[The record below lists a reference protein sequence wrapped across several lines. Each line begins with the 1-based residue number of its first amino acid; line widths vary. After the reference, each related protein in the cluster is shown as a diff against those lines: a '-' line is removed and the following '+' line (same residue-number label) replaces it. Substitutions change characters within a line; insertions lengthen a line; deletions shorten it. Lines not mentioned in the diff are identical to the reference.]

1 MEKWLDVTKSVYF
14 TGKSTATI
22 NRLVSKYKTD
32 KKIINYTNNKPFINL
47 EFLKNKYPFIH
58 DNRNETNDNAKHK
71 KEALEIAYK
80 AKDLKAQ
87 SDILQAKDKQIE
99 QLINKKSYLA
109 FYVTLGFV
117 ILFIV
122 LGIISYYMF
131 INYQSEQKENKQQ
144 EIKLLTSKYDMEV
157 NFKDKLITDKE
168 DSLNET
174 KKELLETKTAYQ
186 QSLKAVD
193 SLHIKY
199 NDKLDTKEKHY
210 QSDLKLKSDLLKS
223 EQQKIKT
230 LEEKLNE
237 LSASHSKSAADSG
250 TGEQAN

>member
-58 DNRNETNDNAKHK
+58 DNQNETNDNAKHK

-80 AKDLKAQ
+80 AEDLKAQ

-223 EQQKIKT
+223 EQQKINQ
-230 LEEKLNE
+230 LETRLNE
-237 LSASHSKSAADSG
+237 LSASHSARVQPTAEQG
-250 TGEQAN
+250 TK